1 VIDVATLSVIRRWA
15 LREQLSIREIARRTG
30 LSRNTIRRYLRDGAA
45 EPQYPKRSSPSK
57 LDPFKEKLASWLK
70 RESTKSRKQR
80 RTLKQMHADL
90 VALGFDGSYN
100 RVAAF
105 ARAWAAHQHEV
116 EQTTGRGTF
125 VPLVFSPGE
134 AFQFDWSEDWALIA
148 GERTKLQ
155 VAHFKLSHSRAFLL
169 RAYLLQTHEMLFD
182 AHNHAF
188 EVLGGVPRRGIY
200 DNMKTA
206 VDKVRRGKERDIN
219 ARFQAMVSH
228 YLFEAEFCNPASGWE
243 KGQVEKNV
251 RDARHRL
258 WQPVPSF
265 PSLEALN
272 DWLALRCQA
281 LWTEINHG
289 KLPGSVA
296 DVWAQERAHLMPM
309 PRPFDGFVEHTK
321 RITPTCLLHF
331 ERNRYSVP
339 ASYANRPMSLRVYA
353 HRLVIAAEGQM
364 VCEHPRIIT
373 RSHQDRGQT
382 VYDWRHYLAV
392 LQRKPGALRNGAP
405 FAELPEGFKRLQ
417 AALLKQP
424 GGDREMVEVLA
435 LVLLHD
441 ELDVL
446 TAVELAL
453 EAGVPTKTHVLNVLH
468 RLLDGTPQASLVTAP
483 QALRL
488 GSEPQANVQRYDKL
502 RGKAQAAG
510 HVHAAKENHHA
521 S

>member
-30 LSRNTIRRYLRDGAA
+30 LSRNTIKKYLRAGAV
-45 EPQYPKRSSPSK
+45 EPRYSKRVSPSK
-57 LDPFKEKLASWLK
+57 LDPYADKLLGWLK
-70 RESTKSRKQR
+70 SEAGKSRKQR
-80 RTLKQMHADL
+80 RTVKQMHAEL

-105 ARAWAAHQHEV
+105 ARAWAVQRHEA

-125 VPLVFSPGE
+125 VPLSFSPGE
-134 AFQFDWSEDWALIA
+134 AFQFDWSEDWAVIA

-169 RAYLLQTHEMLFD
+169 RAYSLQTHEMLFD

-188 EVLGGVPRRGIY
+188 RVLGGVPRRGIY

-258 WQPVPSF
+258 WQPAPAF
-265 PSLEALN
+265 PTLEALN
-272 DWLALRCQA
+272 DWLEQRCRA
-281 LWTEINHG
+281 LWAEISHG
-289 KLPGSVA
+289 KLPGTVA
-296 DVWAQERAHLMPM
+296 DVWAQERAVLMRM

-321 RITPTCLLHF
+321 RVSPTCLVHF

-339 ASYANRPMSLRVYA
+339 ASYANRPVSLRVYA
-353 HRLVIAAEGQM
+353 RRLVVAAEGQI
-364 VCEHPRIIT
+364 VCEHVRII
-373 RSHQDRGQT
+373 DRRHDVAGQT

-405 FAELPEGFKRLQ
+405 FVELPEGFRRLQ

-424 GGDREMVEVLA
+424 GGDREMVEILA
-435 LVLLHD
+435 LVLHHD
-441 ELDVL
+441 EQAVL

-453 EAGVPTKTHVLNVLH
+453 EAGVPTKTHVLNLLH
-468 RLLDGTPQASLVTAP
+468 RLLDGKPPAPPVTSP

-488 GSEPQANVQRYDKL
+488 VNEPQANVLRYDAL
-502 RGKAQAAG
+502 RGKAQAA
-510 HVHAAKENHHA
+510 HAYAAKESCHA